1 LAVGTTATVI
11 AISYLV
17 LVVVG
22 IVIAVVLVRT
32 TRARRSEIDA
42 EKLAKQERAWLG
54 VVIAL
59 LVALLLSTIFFI
71 PYGASAGPDPQVVRV
86 DSVQYGWTVE
96 PDTVKAGTPV
106 EFLLTSQ
113 DTNHG
118 FGVYN
123 EDGVL
128 LFQVQIIPGET
139 QKGVYTFEQ
148 PGTYEILCLEFCG
161 VGHHLMRSQLTVEPA

>member
-1 LAVGTTATVI
+1 VSETAKII

-22 IVIAVVLVRT
+22 VALAVTLVRT

-42 EKLAKQERAWLG
+42 AKLASREKAWLG
-54 VVIAL
+54 VVIAI

-71 PYGASAGPDPQVVRV
+71 PYGASAGAEGQLVRV
-86 DSVQYGWTVE
+86 EAVQFGWKVE
-96 PDTVKAGTPV
+96 PATVTAGTPV
-106 EFLLTSQ
+106 EFRLTSL

-123 EDGVL
+123 DANVL
-128 LFQVQIIPGET
+128 LFQVQVIPGET
-139 QKGVYTFEQ
+139 QKGVYTFEK
-148 PGTYEILCLEFCG
+148 PGTYTILCLEFCG
-161 VGHHLMRSQLTVEPA
+161 VGHHLMRGQLTVEPA